1 MCDMNKEKQVK
12 LKKESNLNQLI
23 IKVRKLEEQN
33 RILRQ
38 KISKN
43 EAN

>member
-1 MCDMNKEKQVK
+1 MNKEKQVK